1 MNTLDVFELRTKVRM
16 VAVAVLVLALNGA
29 RAQTFDTW
37 VVRNFEVDGAQRIST
52 GTIYNYLPLNIGDT
66 VTEQRVQESIRAL
79 YSTGFFQDVEFR
91 RDADTL
97 VIAVLERPS
106 IEEFTIEGND
116 EIKTEDL
123 EESLRQVGLT
133 RGKVFDRSV
142 LEEVR
147 QFLLEQYYSRG
158 RYGVSVDTPIEENLA
173 DNTVRVAIEIEEGA
187 RAKIRQ
193 INLVGNTSFTD
204 REILGDFELSTG
216 NWLSFIRND
225 DRYSKEAL
233 EGDLESLR
241 SFYMDRGFADFRW
254 ESVQVAISPD
264 KQDIFVTVNISEG
277 DRYTISDVQ
286 LAGDMV
292 VPEAELRSLIYAQPG
307 QLFSQQVIA
316 LSEEYLTLRLGQDG
330 YGFAQVQAVPE
341 LDEETKEVSITF
353 FVDPRNRVYVRRINF
368 NGADSVNDEVF
379 RREMRQLEGSYLSNA
394 QLERSKVRLQRLA
407 YIESVEFETVGVP
420 GSPDLVDINFE
431 VEEGLPGQFG
441 GGIGYSEYYGL
452 QLNGNFVHSNFMGTG
467 NRVGVDLSGGEF
479 FKVYSL
485 NFTDPYRTIDE
496 LSRTLSLSFRDI
508 RQFTSATSD
517 FSTQTITAGADWSYP
532 VTEMQYLRFGLSASQ
547 AQMVTGFYSSQ
558 QASEWVRNHGNPFTI
573 DGGQYFGTTV
583 ETLDLALGWSFD
595 SRNRFIF
602 PTRGLRLGANL
613 SASIP
618 GSEVEYYIAS
628 LDYTQYIPLFGAWM
642 LKLNSELAL
651 GEPYGEETL
660 ALPPYRYFY
669 GGGPGTVR
677 GYRESWLGPRDS
689 LSNPHGGN
697 LLIANQF
704 ELVFP
709 LPERFATSARA
720 ALFYDVGNVFHTGGV
735 TFYDRLG
742 DQVSYDF
749 AAERLKHSVG
759 IAVEWLAPLGLLRF
773 SYGLPLNA
781 DEETDRFWGDRT
793 EEFQFTVG
801 NAF

>member
-1 MNTLDVFELRTKVRM
+1 MYKMDVFGLRSTVRM
-16 VAVAVLVLALNGA
+16 GAVAVLVLALNCA
-29 RAQTFDTW
+29 QSQTFDPW
-37 VVRNFEVDGAQRIST
+37 VVRNFEVEGAQRIST

-66 VTEQRVQESIRAL
+66 VTDQRVQESIRAL

-91 RDADTL
+91 RNADTL
-97 VIAVLERPS
+97 IIAVLERPS

-133 RGKVFDRSV
+133 RGKTFDRSV
-142 LEEVR
+142 LEEVK

-158 RYGVSVDTPIEENLA
+158 RYGVTVETPIEDIG
-173 DNTVRVAIEIEEGA
+173 DNRVRVGIEIEEGA

-204 REILGDFELSTG
+204 REILQDFELSTG

-254 ESVQVAISPD
+254 ESIQVAISPD
-264 KQDIFVTVNISEG
+264 KQDIFVTVNITEG
-277 DRYTISDVQ
+277 DRYIISDVQ
-286 LAGDMV
+286 LAGDLV
-292 VPEAELRSLIYAQPG
+292 VPEEELRALIYAQPG
-307 QLFSQQVIA
+307 QLFSQQIIA

-341 LDEETKEVSITF
+341 LDEETKEVAITF

-394 QLERSKVRLQRLA
+394 QLERSKIRLQRLA
-407 YIESVEFETVGVP
+407 YIETVEFETVGVP

-517 FSTQTITAGADWSYP
+517 FSTQTLTAGADWSYP
-532 VTEMQYLRFGLSASQ
+532 ISEMQYLRFGLSASQ
-547 AQMVTGFYSSQ
+547 AQMVTGYYSSQ
-558 QASEWVRNHGNPFTI
+558 QANEWVRNHGNPFDI
-573 DGGQYFGTTV
+573 DGGQYVGTSV
-583 ETLDLALGWSFD
+583 KSLDLALGWSFD
-595 SRNRFIF
+595 SRNRVIF
-602 PTRGLRLGANL
+602 PTRGLRLGANV

-628 LDYTQYIPLFGAWM
+628 LDYTQYLPLRGAWM

-660 ALPPYRYFY
+660 ALPPYRNFY
-669 GGGPGTVR
+669 AGGPGTVR
-677 GYRESWLGPRDS
+677 GFRESWLGPRDS

-709 LPERFATSARA
+709 LPERFAASARA

-735 TFYDRLG
+735 SFYDRLG
-742 DQVSYDF
+742 DPVSFEFD
-749 AAERLKHSVG
+749 AARLKQSVG

-781 DEETDRFWGDRT
+781 DEETDRFYGDRT

>member
-254 ESVQVAISPD
+254 ESIQVAISPD

>member
-1 MNTLDVFELRTKVRM
+1 MHRLNVSGSRTALRTG
-16 VAVAVLVLALNGA
+16 AAALLALALNCAHSQG
-29 RAQTFDTW
+29 FDPW
-37 VVRNFEVDGAQRIST
+37 VVRNFEVEGAQRIST

-66 VTEQRVQESIRAL
+66 VTDQRVQESIRAL

-91 RDADTL
+91 RNADTL

-142 LEEVR
+142 LEEVQ
-147 QFLLEQYYSRG
+147 QFLYEQYYSRG
-158 RYGVSVDTPIEENLA
+158 RYGVSVETPIEDIG
-173 DNTVRVAIEIEEGA
+173 DNRVRVGIEIEEGA
-187 RAKIRQ
+187 RSKIRQ
-193 INLVGNTSFTD
+193 INVVGNTSFTD

-241 SFYMDRGFADFRW
+241 SFYMDRGFADFRV
-254 ESVQVAISPD
+254 ESIQVAISPD
-264 KQDIFVTVNISEG
+264 KQDIFVTVNVTEG

-286 LAGDMV
+286 LAGDLV
-292 VPEAELRSLIYAQPG
+292 VPEEELRRLIFAQPG

-316 LSEEYLTLRLGQDG
+316 ASEEYLTLRLGQDG

-341 LDEETKEVSITF
+341 LDEESKEVSITF
-353 FVDPRNRVYVRRINF
+353 FVDPRNRVYVRRISF

-379 RREMRQLEGSYLSNA
+379 RREMRQLEGAYLSNA
-394 QLERSKVRLQRLA
+394 ALERSQIRLQRLP
-407 YIESVEFETVGVP
+407 YIESVEFETVPVP
-420 GSPDLVDINFE
+420 GSPDLVDIEFA

-452 QLNGNFVHSNFMGTG
+452 TLNGNFVHSNFMGTG
-467 NRVGVDLSGGEF
+467 NRVGVDLSGGDF
-479 FKVYSL
+479 YKVYSL

-496 LSRTLSLSFRDI
+496 LSRTLSISYRDI

-558 QASEWVRNHGNPFTI
+558 QAAEWVQNHGNPFTI
-573 DGGQYFGTTV
+573 DGGRYFGTTV
-583 ETLDLALGWSFD
+583 ETLDVALGWSFD

-602 PTRGLRLGANL
+602 PTRGLRLAANL

-651 GEPYGEETL
+651 GEPYGEETQ

-697 LLIANQF
+697 LLVANQF

-759 IAVEWLAPLGLLRF
+759 LAVEWLAPLGLLRF

>member
-1 MNTLDVFELRTKVRM
+1 MNMLDVFGLRTTARM

-254 ESVQVAISPD
+254 ESIQVAISPD

-749 AAERLKHSVG
+749 DAERLKHSVG

>member
-1 MNTLDVFELRTKVRM
+1 MNTLDVFRLRTAARM
-16 VAVAVLVLALNGA
+16 GAVAMLLLALNCA
-29 RAQTFDTW
+29 RAQTIDSW
-37 VVRNFEVDGAQRIST
+37 VVRNFEVEGAQRIST

-79 YSTGFFQDVEFR
+79 YSTGFFRDVEFR

-158 RYGVSVDTPIEENLA
+158 RYGVSVETPVEDIG
-173 DNTVRVAIEIEEGA
+173 DNRVRVAIEIEEGA

-254 ESVQVAISPD
+254 ESIQVAISPD
-264 KQDIFVTVNISEG
+264 KQDIFVTVNITEG
-277 DRYTISDVQ
+277 ERYTISDVQ
-286 LAGDMV
+286 LAGDLV
-292 VPEAELRSLIYAQPG
+292 VPEAELRRLIFAQPG
-307 QLFSQQVIA
+307 QMFSQQVIA
-316 LSEEYLTLRLGQDG
+316 LSEEYLTQRLGQDG

-341 LDEETKEVSITF
+341 LDEESKEVSITF
-353 FVDPRNRVYVRRINF
+353 FVDPRNRVYVRRISF

-379 RREMRQLEGSYLSNA
+379 RREMRQLEGAYLSNA
-394 QLERSKVRLQRLA
+394 QLERSKIRLQRLA
-407 YIESVEFETVGVP
+407 YIETVEYETVGVP
-420 GSPDLVDINFE
+420 GSPDLVDINFAI
-431 VEEGLPGQFG
+431 EEGLPGQFG

-496 LSRTLSLSFRDI
+496 LSRTLSLSYRDI

-558 QASEWVRNHGNPFTI
+558 QANEWVRNHGNPFAI

-583 ETLDLALGWSFD
+583 ETLDVALGWSFD

-720 ALFYDVGNVFHTGGV
+720 AMFYDVGNVFHTGGV

-742 DQVSYDF
+742 DEVSYAFD
-749 AAERLKHSVG
+749 AERLKHSVG

>member
-1 MNTLDVFELRTKVRM
+1 MNTVDVFRLRTAARTG
-16 VAVAVLVLALNGA
+16 AVAMLLLALNCA
-29 RAQTFDTW
+29 RAQTFDPW
-37 VVRNFEVDGAQRIST
+37 VVRNFNVEGAQRITT

-66 VTEQRVQESIRAL
+66 VTEQRVRESIRAL

-106 IEEFTIEGND
+106 IQEFTIEGND

-123 EESLRQVGLT
+123 DESLRQVGFT
-133 RGKVFDRSV
+133 RGKVFDQSV

-147 QFLLEQYYSRG
+147 QFLLEQYFSRG
-158 RYGVSVDTPIEENLA
+158 RYGVSVETPIEQNLA
-173 DNTVRVAIEIEEGA
+173 DNTVSVRIEIEEGA

-204 REILGDFELSTG
+204 REILRDFELSTG

-254 ESVQVAISPD
+254 ESIQVAISPD
-264 KQDIFVTVNISEG
+264 KQDIFVTVNITEG

-286 LAGDMV
+286 LAGDLV
-292 VPEAELRSLIYAQPG
+292 VPEQELRRLIFAQPG
-307 QLFSQQVIA
+307 QMFSQQVIA
-316 LSEEYLTLRLGQDG
+316 LSEEYLTQRLGQDG

-341 LDEETKEVSITF
+341 LDEESKEVAITF

-379 RREMRQLEGSYLSNA
+379 RREMRQLEGAYLSNA
-394 QLERSKVRLQRLA
+394 ALERSKIRLQRLA
-407 YIESVEFETVGVP
+407 YIESVEYETVGVP
-420 GSPDLVDINFE
+420 GSPDLVDINFA

-441 GGIGYSEYYGL
+441 GGVGYSEYYGL

-496 LSRTLSLSFRDI
+496 LSRTLSLSYRDI

-532 VTEMQYLRFGLSASQ
+532 VTEMQYLRFGLSASR

-558 QASEWVRNHGNPFTI
+558 QASEWVRNHGNPFAI
-573 DGGQYFGTTV
+573 DGGRNYGTTV

-628 LDYTQYIPLFGAWM
+628 LDYTQYVPLFGAWM
-642 LKLNSELAL
+642 LKLNSEMAL

-742 DQVSYDF
+742 DEVSYAFD
-749 AAERLKHSVG
+749 AERLKHSVG

>member
-1 MNTLDVFELRTKVRM
+1 MNTVDVFRLRTAARM
-16 VAVAVLVLALNGA
+16 GAVAMLLLALNCA
-29 RAQTFDTW
+29 RAQTFDPW
-37 VVRNFEVDGAQRIST
+37 VVRNFNVEGAQRITT

-66 VTEQRVQESIRAL
+66 VTEQRVRESIRAL

-106 IEEFTIEGND
+106 IQEFTIEGND

-133 RGKVFDRSV
+133 RGKVFDQSV

-147 QFLLEQYYSRG
+147 QFLLEQYFSRG
-158 RYGVSVDTPIEENLA
+158 RYGVSVETPIEQNLA
-173 DNTVRVAIEIEEGA
+173 DNTVSVRIEIEEGA

-193 INLVGNTSFTD
+193 INLVGNTSFND
-204 REILGDFELSTG
+204 REILRDFELSTG

-254 ESVQVAISPD
+254 ESIQVAISPD
-264 KQDIFVTVNISEG
+264 KQDIFITVNITEG
-277 DRYTISDVQ
+277 ERYTISDVQ
-286 LAGDMV
+286 LAGDLV
-292 VPEAELRSLIYAQPG
+292 VPEAELRRLIFAQPG
-307 QLFSQQVIA
+307 QMFSQQVIA
-316 LSEEYLTLRLGQDG
+316 LSEEYLTQRLGQDG
-330 YGFAQVQAVPE
+330 YGFAQIQAVPE
-341 LDEETKEVSITF
+341 LNEETKEVSITF

-379 RREMRQLEGSYLSNA
+379 RREMRQLEGAYLSNA
-394 QLERSKVRLQRLA
+394 QLERSKIRLQRLP

-420 GSPDLVDINFE
+420 GSPDLVDINFA

-558 QASEWVRNHGNPFTI
+558 QANEWVRNHGNPFAI
-573 DGGQYFGTTV
+573 DGGQYYGTTV
-583 ETLDLALGWSFD
+583 ETLDVALGWSFD

-628 LDYTQYIPLFGAWM
+628 LDYTQYVPLFGAWM

-742 DQVSYDF
+742 DKVSYDF

>member
-1 MNTLDVFELRTKVRM
+1 MNTVDVFRLRTAARM
-16 VAVAVLVLALNGA
+16 GAVAMLLLALNCA
-29 RAQTFDTW
+29 RAQTFDPW
-37 VVRNFEVDGAQRIST
+37 VVRNFNVEGAQRITT

-66 VTEQRVQESIRAL
+66 VTEQRVRESIRAL

-106 IEEFTIEGND
+106 IQEFTIEGND

-133 RGKVFDRSV
+133 RGKVFDQSV

-147 QFLLEQYYSRG
+147 QFLLEQYFSRG
-158 RYGVSVDTPIEENLA
+158 RYGVSVETPIEQNLA
-173 DNTVRVAIEIEEGA
+173 DNTVSVRIEIEEGA

-193 INLVGNTSFTD
+193 INLVGNTSFND
-204 REILGDFELSTG
+204 REILRDFELSTG

-254 ESVQVAISPD
+254 ESIQVAISPD
-264 KQDIFVTVNISEG
+264 KQDIFITVNITEG
-277 DRYTISDVQ
+277 ERYTISDVQ
-286 LAGDMV
+286 LAGDLV
-292 VPEAELRSLIYAQPG
+292 VPEAELRRLIFAQPG
-307 QLFSQQVIA
+307 QMFSQQVIA
-316 LSEEYLTLRLGQDG
+316 LSEEYLTQRLGQDG
-330 YGFAQVQAVPE
+330 YGFAQIQAVPE
-341 LDEETKEVSITF
+341 LDEETKEVAITF

-379 RREMRQLEGSYLSNA
+379 RREMRQLEGAYLSNA
-394 QLERSKVRLQRLA
+394 QLERSKIRLQRLP

-420 GSPDLVDINFE
+420 GSPDLVDINFA

-558 QASEWVRNHGNPFTI
+558 QANEWVRNHGNPFAI
-573 DGGQYFGTTV
+573 DGGQYYGTTV
-583 ETLDLALGWSFD
+583 ETLDVALGWSFD

-628 LDYTQYIPLFGAWM
+628 LDYTQYVPLFGAWM

-742 DQVSYDF
+742 DEVSYDF

>member
-1 MNTLDVFELRTKVRM
+1 MYELNVFGLRTVLRTG
-16 VAVAVLVLALNGA
+16 VAAALVLALNC
-29 RAQTFDTW
+29 AQSQGFDPW
-37 VVRNFEVDGAQRIST
+37 VVRNFQVEGAQRIST

-66 VTEQRVQESIRAL
+66 VTDQRVQESIRAL

-142 LEEVR
+142 LDEVR

-158 RYGVSVDTPIEENLA
+158 RYGVSVETPVEDIG
-173 DNTVRVAIEIEEGA
+173 DNRVRVGIQIEEGA

-204 REILGDFELSTG
+204 REILRDFELSTG

-264 KQDIFVTVNISEG
+264 KQDIFVTVNITEG

-286 LAGDMV
+286 LAGDLV
-292 VPEAELRSLIYAQPG
+292 VPESELRRLIFAQPG

-316 LSEEYLTLRLGQDG
+316 TSEEYLTLRLGQDG

-341 LDEETKEVSITF
+341 LNEETKEVAITF

-379 RREMRQLEGSYLSNA
+379 RREMRQLEGAYLSNQ
-394 QLERSKVRLQRLA
+394 QLERSKIRLQRLA
-407 YIESVEFETVGVP
+407 YIESVEFETVSVP
-420 GSPDLVDINFE
+420 GSPDLVDINFQ

-479 FKVYSL
+479 FKVYGV
-485 NFTDPYRTIDE
+485 NFTDPYRTVDE
-496 LSRTLSLSFRDI
+496 LSRTLSLSYRDI

-517 FSTQTITAGADWSYP
+517 FSTQTLTAGADWSYP
-532 VTEMQYLRFGLSASQ
+532 ITEMQYLRFGASVSQ

-558 QASEWVRNHGNPFTI
+558 QAEEWVRNHGNPI
-573 DGGQYFGTTV
+573 SIGEGQYFGTTV
-583 ETLDLALGWSFD
+583 KSVDLALGWSFD
-595 SRNRFIF
+595 SRNRVIF
-602 PTRGLRLGANL
+602 PTRGVRLAANL
-613 SASIP
+613 SASVP

-628 LDYTQYIPLFGAWM
+628 LDYTHYIPIAGAWM
-642 LKLNSELAL
+642 FKLNSELAL
-651 GEPYGEETL
+651 GEPYGEDTQ
-660 ALPPYRYFY
+660 ALPPYRNFY
-669 GGGPGTVR
+669 AGGPGTIR
-677 GYRESWLGPRDS
+677 GFKESWLGPRDS

-697 LLIANQF
+697 MLIANQF

-742 DQVSYDF
+742 DTVSHEFDV
-749 AAERLKHSVG
+749 ERLKHSVG

-781 DEETDRFWGDRT
+781 DEETDRFYEDRT

>member
-1 MNTLDVFELRTKVRM
+1 MNTLDVFRLRTAARM
-16 VAVAVLVLALNGA
+16 GAVAMLLLALNCA
-29 RAQTFDTW
+29 RAQTFDPW
-37 VVRNFEVDGAQRIST
+37 VVRNFNVEGAQRITT

-66 VTEQRVQESIRAL
+66 VTEQRVRESIRAL

-106 IEEFTIEGND
+106 IQEFTIEGND

-133 RGKVFDRSV
+133 RGKVFDQSV

-147 QFLLEQYYSRG
+147 QFLLEQYFSRG
-158 RYGVSVDTPIEENLA
+158 RYGVSVETPIEQNLA
-173 DNTVRVAIEIEEGA
+173 DNTVSVRIEIEEGA

-193 INLVGNTSFTD
+193 INLVGNTSFND

-254 ESVQVAISPD
+254 ESIQVAISPD
-264 KQDIFVTVNISEG
+264 KQDIFITVNITEG
-277 DRYTISDVQ
+277 ERYTISDVQ
-286 LAGDMV
+286 LAGDLV
-292 VPEAELRSLIYAQPG
+292 VPEAELRRLIFAQPG
-307 QLFSQQVIA
+307 QMFSQQVIA
-316 LSEEYLTLRLGQDG
+316 LSEEYLTQRLGQDG
-330 YGFAQVQAVPE
+330 YGFAQIQAVPE
-341 LDEETKEVSITF
+341 LNEETKEVSITF

-379 RREMRQLEGSYLSNA
+379 RREMRQLEGAYLSNA
-394 QLERSKVRLQRLA
+394 QLERSKIRLQRLP

-420 GSPDLVDINFE
+420 GSPDLVDINFA

-558 QASEWVRNHGNPFTI
+558 QANEWVRNHGNPFAI

-583 ETLDLALGWSFD
+583 ETLDVALGWSFD

-628 LDYTQYIPLFGAWM
+628 LDYTQYVPLFGAWM

-697 LLIANQF
+697 MLIANQF

-742 DQVSYDF
+742 DEVSYDF

>member
-1 MNTLDVFELRTKVRM
+1 MYKLDLFGLKTMTRI
-16 VAVAVLVLALNGA
+16 VAAAALALALGS
-29 RAQTFDTW
+29 AQAFDPW
-37 VVRNFEVDGAQRIST
+37 VVRNFEVEGAQRIST

-66 VTEQRVQESIRAL
+66 VTDQRVQESIRAL

-123 EESLRQVGLT
+123 EDSLRQVGLT

-142 LEEVR
+142 LDAVR

-158 RYGVSVDTPIEENLA
+158 RYGVTVETPVEDIG
-173 DNTVRVAIEIEEGA
+173 DNRVRVGIEINEGA
-187 RAKIRQ
+187 RAKIQQ

-233 EGDLESLR
+233 EGDLEALR

-254 ESVQVAISPD
+254 ESIQVAISPD

-286 LAGDMV
+286 LAGDLV
-292 VPEAELRSLIYAQPG
+292 VPENQLRSLIYAQPG
-307 QLFSQQVIA
+307 QLFSQQLIA
-316 LSEEYLTLRLGQDG
+316 ASEEYLTLRLGQDG

-341 LDEETKEVSITF
+341 LNEETKEVAITF

-394 QLERSKVRLQRLA
+394 LLERSKIRLQRLP
-407 YIESVEFETVGVP
+407 YIETVEFETIGVP
-420 GSPDLVDINFE
+420 GSADLVDINFE

-441 GGIGYSEYYGL
+441 GGIGFSEYYGL

-467 NRVGVDLSGGEF
+467 NRVGVDLSGGEYY
-479 FKVYSL
+479 KVYSVS
-485 NFTDPYRTIDE
+485 FTDPYRTIDE
-496 LSRTLSLSFRDI
+496 LSRTLSIAYRDI

-517 FSTQTITAGADWSYP
+517 FSTQTITASANWSYP
-532 VTEMQYLRFGLSASQ
+532 ITEMQYIRFGTSLSQ

-558 QASEWVRNHGNPFTI
+558 QASEWVRNHGNPFEI
-573 DGGQYFGTTV
+573 GGGPYSGTTV
-583 ETLDLALGWSFD
+583 RTVDLALGWSFD
-595 SRNRFIF
+595 SRNRVIF
-602 PTRGLRLGANL
+602 PTRGLRLSANL
-613 SASIP
+613 SASVP

-628 LDYTQYIPLFGAWM
+628 LDYTQYIPIFGAWM
-642 LKLNSELAL
+642 IKLNSELAL

-660 ALPPYRYFY
+660 ALPPFRNFY
-669 GGGPGTVR
+669 AGGPGTVR
-677 GYRESWLGPRDS
+677 GFKESWLGPRDS

-709 LPERFATSARA
+709 LPERFSASARA

-735 TFYDRLG
+735 SFYDRLG
-742 DQVSYDF
+742 DPISHEF
-749 AAERLKHSVG
+749 TAERLKHSVG

-781 DEETDRFWGDRT
+781 DEETDRHFGDRT

>member
-1 MNTLDVFELRTKVRM
+1 MHELNVFGMRTALRTG
-16 VAVAVLVLALNGA
+16 AAAVLALALNC
-29 RAQTFDTW
+29 AQSQGFDPW
-37 VVRNFEVDGAQRIST
+37 VVRNFEVEGAQRIAT

-66 VTEQRVQESIRAL
+66 VTDQRVQESIRAL

-91 RDADTL
+91 RNADTL
-97 VIAVLERPS
+97 IIAVLERPS

-142 LEEVR
+142 LEEVQ
-147 QFLLEQYYSRG
+147 QFLYEQYYSRG
-158 RYGVSVDTPIEENLA
+158 RYGVSVETPIEDIG
-173 DNTVRVAIEIEEGA
+173 DNRVRVGIEIEEGA
-187 RAKIRQ
+187 RSKIRQ
-193 INLVGNTSFTD
+193 INVVGNTSFTD

-241 SFYMDRGFADFRW
+241 SFYMDRGFADFRV
-254 ESVQVAISPD
+254 ESIQVAISPD
-264 KQDIFVTVNISEG
+264 KQDIFITVNVSEG

-286 LAGDMV
+286 LAGDLV
-292 VPEAELRSLIYAQPG
+292 VPEEELRRLIYAQPG

-353 FVDPRNRVYVRRINF
+353 FVDPRNRVYVRRISF
-368 NGADSVNDEVF
+368 NGADSINDEVF
-379 RREMRQLEGSYLSNA
+379 RREMRQLEGAYLSNA
-394 QLERSKVRLQRLA
+394 ALERSQIRLQRLP
-407 YIESVEFETVGVP
+407 YIESVEFETVPVP
-420 GSPDLVDINFE
+420 GSPDLVDIDFSI
-431 VEEGLPGQFG
+431 EEGLPGQFG

-452 QLNGNFVHSNFMGTG
+452 TLNGNFVHSNFMGTG
-467 NRVGVDLSGGEF
+467 NRVGVDLSGGDF
-479 FKVYSL
+479 YKVYSL

-496 LSRTLSLSFRDI
+496 LSRTLSLSYRDI

-547 AQMVTGFYSSQ
+547 AQMVTGYYSSR
-558 QASEWVRNHGNPFTI
+558 QAEEWVRSHGNPFTI
-573 DGGQYFGTTV
+573 AGGQYFGTTV
-583 ETLDLALGWSFD
+583 ETLDVALGWSFD

-602 PTRGLRLGANL
+602 PTRGLRLAANL

-697 LLIANQF
+697 LLVANQF

-720 ALFYDVGNVFHTGGV
+720 ALFYDIGNVFHTGGV

-742 DQVSYDF
+742 DPVSYDF
-749 AAERLKHSVG
+749 EAERLKHSVG
-759 IAVEWLAPLGLLRF
+759 LAVEWLAPLGLLRF

-781 DEETDRFWGDRT
+781 DEETDRHWGDRT

>member
-1 MNTLDVFELRTKVRM
+1 MNTLDVFRLRTAVQM
-16 VAVAVLVLALNGA
+16 GAVAMLLLALNCA
-29 RAQTFDTW
+29 RAQTIDSW
-37 VVRNFEVDGAQRIST
+37 VVRNFEVEGAQRIST

-79 YSTGFFQDVEFR
+79 YSTGFFRDVEFR

-106 IEEFTIEGND
+106 IEEFTLEGND

-158 RYGVSVDTPIEENLA
+158 RYGVSVETPVEDIG
-173 DNTVRVAIEIEEGA
+173 DNRVRVAIEIEEGA

-254 ESVQVAISPD
+254 ESIQVAISPD
-264 KQDIFVTVNISEG
+264 KQDIFVTVNITEG
-277 DRYTISDVQ
+277 ERYTISDVQ
-286 LAGDMV
+286 LAGDLV
-292 VPEAELRSLIYAQPG
+292 VPEAELRRLIFAQPG
-307 QLFSQQVIA
+307 QMFSQQVIA
-316 LSEEYLTLRLGQDG
+316 LSEEYLTQRLGQDG

-341 LDEETKEVSITF
+341 LDEESKEVSITF
-353 FVDPRNRVYVRRINF
+353 FVDPRNRVYVRRISF

-379 RREMRQLEGSYLSNA
+379 RREMRQLEGAYLSNA
-394 QLERSKVRLQRLA
+394 QLERSKIRLQRLA
-407 YIESVEFETVGVP
+407 YIETVEYETVGVP
-420 GSPDLVDINFE
+420 GSPDLVDINFAI
-431 VEEGLPGQFG
+431 EEGLPGQFG

-496 LSRTLSLSFRDI
+496 LSRTLSLSYRDI

-558 QASEWVRNHGNPFTI
+558 QANEWVRNHGNPFAI

-583 ETLDLALGWSFD
+583 ETLDVALGWSFD

-697 LLIANQF
+697 MLIANQF

-742 DQVSYDF
+742 DEVSYAFD
-749 AAERLKHSVG
+749 AERLKHSVG

>member
-1 MNTLDVFELRTKVRM
+1 MNTLDVFRLRTTARM
-16 VAVAVLVLALNGA
+16 GAVAMLLLALNCA
-29 RAQTFDTW
+29 RAQTFDPW
-37 VVRNFEVDGAQRIST
+37 VVRNFNVEGAQRITT

-66 VTEQRVQESIRAL
+66 VTEQRVRESIRAL

-106 IEEFTIEGND
+106 IQEFTIEGND

-133 RGKVFDRSV
+133 RGKVFDQSV

-147 QFLLEQYYSRG
+147 QFLLEQYFSRG
-158 RYGVSVDTPIEENLA
+158 RYGVSVETPIEQNLA
-173 DNTVRVAIEIEEGA
+173 DNTVSVRIEIEEGA

-193 INLVGNTSFTD
+193 INLVGNTSFND

-254 ESVQVAISPD
+254 ESIQVAISPD
-264 KQDIFVTVNISEG
+264 KQDIFITVNITEG
-277 DRYTISDVQ
+277 ERYTISDVQ
-286 LAGDMV
+286 LAGDLV
-292 VPEAELRSLIYAQPG
+292 VPEAELRRLIFAQPG
-307 QLFSQQVIA
+307 QMFSQQVIA
-316 LSEEYLTLRLGQDG
+316 LSEEYLTQRLGQDG
-330 YGFAQVQAVPE
+330 YGFAQIQAVPE
-341 LDEETKEVSITF
+341 LNEETKEVSITF

-379 RREMRQLEGSYLSNA
+379 RREMRQLEGAYLSNA
-394 QLERSKVRLQRLA
+394 QLERSKIRLQRLP

-420 GSPDLVDINFE
+420 GSPDLVDINFA

-558 QASEWVRNHGNPFTI
+558 QANEWVRNHGNPFAI

-583 ETLDLALGWSFD
+583 ETLDVALGWSFD

-628 LDYTQYIPLFGAWM
+628 LDYTQYVPLFGAWM

-697 LLIANQF
+697 MLIANQF

-720 ALFYDVGNVFHTGGV
+720 AMFYDVGNVFHTGGV

-742 DQVSYDF
+742 DEVSYDF

>member
-1 MNTLDVFELRTKVRM
+1 MYKLGRVRLGTM
-16 VAVAVLVLALNGA
+16 MRILTATALALAFNC
-29 RAQTFDTW
+29 AQAFDPW
-37 VVRNFEVDGAQRIST
+37 VVRNFQVEGAQRIST
-52 GTIYNYLPLNIGDT
+52 GTIYNYLPVNIGDT
-66 VTEQRVQESIRAL
+66 VTDQRVQESIRAL

-91 RDADTL
+91 KNGDVL

-106 IEEFTIEGND
+106 IEEFTIEGNE
-116 EIKTEDL
+116 EIETEDL

-133 RGKVFDRSV
+133 RGKVFDQSV
-142 LEEVR
+142 LDEVR

-158 RYGVSVDTPIEENLA
+158 RYAVSVDTPVEDIG
-173 DNTVRVAIEIEEGA
+173 DNRVRVGIEIEEGA

-193 INLVGNTSFTD
+193 INLVGNTSFSD
-204 REILGDFELSTG
+204 REILRDFELSTG

-254 ESVQVAISPD
+254 ESIQVAISPD
-264 KQDIFVTVNISEG
+264 KRDIFVTVNISEG

-286 LAGDMV
+286 LAGDLV
-292 VPEAELRSLIYAQPG
+292 VPEAELQRLIFAQPG

-316 LSEEYLTLRLGQDG
+316 TSEEYLTLRLGQDG

-341 LDEETKEVSITF
+341 LNEETKEVAITF

-368 NGADSVNDEVF
+368 NGADNVNDEVF

-394 QLERSKVRLQRLA
+394 LVERSQIRLQRLA

-420 GSPDLVDINFE
+420 GSPDLVDINFQI
-431 VEEGLPGQFG
+431 EEGLPGQFG

-467 NRVGVDLSGGEF
+467 NRVGVDLSGGEYA
-479 FKVYSL
+479 KIYSL
-485 NFTDPYRTIDE
+485 NYTDPFRTIDG
-496 LSRTLSLSFRDI
+496 LSRTLSLSFRDF

-517 FSTQTITAGADWSYP
+517 FSTQTVTAGGDWSYP
-532 VTEMQYLRFGLSASQ
+532 ITEYQFIRFGISYSLAE
-547 AQMVTGFYSSQ
+547 MVTSAYSSR
-558 QASEWVRNHGNPFTI
+558 QANEWVSFHGNPFPI
-573 DGGQYFGTTV
+573 ADGRYFGTGL
-583 ETLDLALGWSFD
+583 ETFDIALGWSID
-595 SRNRFIF
+595 SRNRVIF
-602 PTRGLRLGANL
+602 PTRGGRLSANL
-613 SASIP
+613 SASVP

-628 LDYTQYIPLFGAWM
+628 LDYTQFIPIRGRWM
-642 LKLNSELAL
+642 IKINSELAL

-660 ALPPYRYFY
+660 ALPPYRNFY

-677 GYRESWLGPRDS
+677 GFKESWLGPRDS

-704 ELVFP
+704 ELIVP
-709 LPERFATSARA
+709 TPERFASSARV
-720 ALFYDVGNVFHTGGV
+720 ALFYDIGNVFSTGGV
-735 TFYDRLG
+735 SFYDRLG
-742 DQVSYDF
+742 DPIDYDF
-749 AAERLKHSVG
+749 EYERLKHSVG

-781 DEETDRFWGDRT
+781 DEETDRFYGDRT

>member
-1 MNTLDVFELRTKVRM
+1 MYELNVFGLRTVLRTG
-16 VAVAVLVLALNGA
+16 VAVALVLALNC
-29 RAQTFDTW
+29 AQSQGFDPW
-37 VVRNFEVDGAQRIST
+37 VVRNFQVEGAQRIST

-66 VTEQRVQESIRAL
+66 VTDQRVQESIRAL

-133 RGKVFDRSV
+133 RGKVFDQSV
-142 LEEVR
+142 LDEVR

-158 RYGVSVDTPIEENLA
+158 RYGVSVETPVEDIG
-173 DNTVRVAIEIEEGA
+173 DNRVRVGIQIEEGA
-187 RAKIRQ
+187 RARIRQ

-204 REILGDFELSTG
+204 REILRDFELSTG

-254 ESVQVAISPD
+254 ESIQVAISPD
-264 KQDIFVTVNISEG
+264 KQDIFVTVNITEG

-286 LAGDMV
+286 LAGDLV
-292 VPEAELRSLIYAQPG
+292 VPESELRRLIFAQPG
-307 QLFSQQVIA
+307 QMFSQQVIA
-316 LSEEYLTLRLGQDG
+316 TSEEYLTLRLGQDG

-341 LDEETKEVSITF
+341 LNEETKEVAITF

-379 RREMRQLEGSYLSNA
+379 RREMRQLEGAYLSNQ
-394 QLERSKVRLQRLA
+394 QLERSKIRLQRLA
-407 YIESVEFETVGVP
+407 YIESVEFETVNVP
-420 GSPDLVDINFE
+420 GSPDLVDINFQ

-479 FKVYSL
+479 FKVYGV
-485 NFTDPYRTIDE
+485 NFTDPYRTVDE
-496 LSRTLSLSFRDI
+496 LSRTLSLSYRDI

-517 FSTQTITAGADWSYP
+517 FSTQTLTAGADWSYP
-532 VTEMQYLRFGLSASQ
+532 VTEMQYLRFGVSVSQ
-547 AQMVTGFYSSQ
+547 AQMVTGFYSSR
-558 QASEWVRNHGNPFTI
+558 QAEEWVRNHGNPFSI
-573 DGGQYFGTTV
+573 GGGQYFGTTV
-583 ETLDLALGWSFD
+583 QSVDLALGWSFD
-595 SRNRFIF
+595 SRNRVIF
-602 PTRGLRLGANL
+602 PTRGLRLAANL
-613 SASIP
+613 SASVP

-628 LDYTQYIPLFGAWM
+628 LDYTHYIPIAGAWM
-642 LKLNSELAL
+642 FKLNSEVAL
-651 GEPYGEETL
+651 GEPYGEETQ
-660 ALPPYRYFY
+660 ALPPYRNFY
-669 GGGPGTVR
+669 AGGPGTIR
-677 GYRESWLGPRDS
+677 GFKESWLGPRDS

-697 LLIANQF
+697 MLIANQF

-742 DQVSYDF
+742 DPVNHEFDV
-749 AAERLKHSVG
+749 ERLKHSVG

-781 DEETDRFWGDRT
+781 DEETDRFYEDRT

>member
-1 MNTLDVFELRTKVRM
+1 MNTLDVFGLRTKVRM

-720 ALFYDVGNVFHTGGV
+720 ALLYDVGNVFHTGGV

>member
-1 MNTLDVFELRTKVRM
+1 MERILA
-16 VAVAVLVLALNGA
+16 AVALALALGSA
-29 RAQTFDTW
+29 HAFDPW
-37 VVRNFEVDGAQRIST
+37 VVRNFEVEGAQRISA

-66 VTEQRVQESIRAL
+66 VTDQRVQESIRAL
-79 YSTGFFQDVEFR
+79 YATGFFQDVEFR

-97 VIAVLERPS
+97 VIALLERPS

-123 EESLRQVGLT
+123 EDSLRQVGLT
-133 RGKVFDRSV
+133 RGKVFNRSV
-142 LEEVR
+142 LDEVR

-158 RYGVSVDTPIEENLA
+158 RYGVTVETPVEDIG
-173 DNTVRVAIEIEEGA
+173 DNRVRVSIEINEGA

-204 REILGDFELSTG
+204 REILRDFELSTG

-233 EGDLESLR
+233 EGDLEALR
-241 SFYMDRGFADFRW
+241 SFYMNRGFADFRW
-254 ESVQVAISPD
+254 ESIQVAISPD

-286 LAGDMV
+286 LAGDLV
-292 VPEAELRSLIYAQPG
+292 VPERELRSLIYAQPG
-307 QLFSQQVIA
+307 QLFSQQLIA
-316 LSEEYLTLRLGQDG
+316 ASEEYLTLRLGQDG

-341 LDEETKEVSITF
+341 LNEETKEVAITF

-394 QLERSKVRLQRLA
+394 LLERSKIRLQRLP
-407 YIESVEFETVGVP
+407 YIESVEFETIGVP
-420 GSPDLVDINFE
+420 GSADLVDIDFE

-441 GGIGYSEYYGL
+441 GGIGFSEYYGL

-467 NRVGVDLSGGEF
+467 NRVGVDLSGGAYY
-479 FKVYSL
+479 KVYSVS
-485 NFTDPYRTIDE
+485 FTDPYRTIDE
-496 LSRTLSLSFRDI
+496 LSRTLSVAYRDI

-517 FSTQTITAGADWSYP
+517 FSTQTITASADWSYP
-532 VTEMQYLRFGLSASQ
+532 ITEMQYLRFGTSLSQ

-558 QASEWVRNHGNPFTI
+558 QANEWVRNHGNPFEI
-573 DGGQYFGTTV
+573 EGGSYAGTTV
-583 ETLDLALGWSFD
+583 RSIDLALGWSFD
-595 SRNRFIF
+595 SRNRVIF
-602 PTRGLRLGANL
+602 PTRGLRLSANL
-613 SASIP
+613 SASVP

-628 LDYTQYIPLFGAWM
+628 LDYTQYIPIFRAWM
-642 LKLNSELAL
+642 IKLNSELAL

-660 ALPPYRYFY
+660 ALPPFRNFY
-669 GGGPGTVR
+669 AGGPGTVR
-677 GYRESWLGPRDS
+677 GFKESWLGPRDS

-704 ELVFP
+704 ELIFP
-709 LPERFATSARA
+709 LPERFSASARA

-735 TFYDRLG
+735 SFYDRLG
-742 DQVSYDF
+742 DPLNYEF
-749 AAERLKHSVG
+749 TAERLKHSVG

-781 DEETDRFWGDRT
+781 DEETDRHFGDRT

>member
-1 MNTLDVFELRTKVRM
+1 MNTLDVFGLRTKVRM

>member
-1 MNTLDVFELRTKVRM
+1 MNTLDVFGLRTKVRM

-254 ESVQVAISPD
+254 ESIQVAISPD

>member
-1 MNTLDVFELRTKVRM
+1 MYKLDLFGLKTMTRI
-16 VAVAVLVLALNGA
+16 VAAAALALALGS
-29 RAQTFDTW
+29 AQAFDPW
-37 VVRNFEVDGAQRIST
+37 VVRNFEVEGAQRIST

-66 VTEQRVQESIRAL
+66 VTDQRVQESIRAL

-142 LEEVR
+142 LDEVR

-158 RYGVSVDTPIEENLA
+158 RYGVTVETPVEDIG
-173 DNTVRVAIEIEEGA
+173 DNRVRVGIEINEGA
-187 RAKIRQ
+187 RAKIQQ

-233 EGDLESLR
+233 EGDLEALR

-254 ESVQVAISPD
+254 ESIQVAISPD
-264 KQDIFVTVNISEG
+264 KQDIFVTVNIFEG

-286 LAGDMV
+286 LAGDLV
-292 VPEAELRSLIYAQPG
+292 VPENQLRSLIYAQPG
-307 QLFSQQVIA
+307 QLFSQQLIA
-316 LSEEYLTLRLGQDG
+316 ASEEYLTLRLGQDG

-341 LDEETKEVSITF
+341 LNEETKEVAITF

-394 QLERSKVRLQRLA
+394 LLERSKIRLQRLP
-407 YIESVEFETVGVP
+407 YIETVEFETIGVP
-420 GSPDLVDINFE
+420 GSADLVDINFE

-441 GGIGYSEYYGL
+441 GGIGFSEYYGL

-467 NRVGVDLSGGEF
+467 NRVGVDLSGGEYY
-479 FKVYSL
+479 KVYSVS
-485 NFTDPYRTIDE
+485 FTDPYRTIDE
-496 LSRTLSLSFRDI
+496 LSRTLSIAYRDI

-517 FSTQTITAGADWSYP
+517 FSTQTITASADWSYP
-532 VTEMQYLRFGLSASQ
+532 ITEMQYIRFGTSLSQ

-558 QASEWVRNHGNPFTI
+558 QANEWVRNHGNPFEI
-573 DGGQYFGTTV
+573 EEGPYSGTTV
-583 ETLDLALGWSFD
+583 RTVGSCAGLV
-595 SRNRFIF
+595 
-602 PTRGLRLGANL
+602 LRLPQSCDLPDARVAPECELERVRSGQRGRVLHRFVGLYAVHSDFRRLDDQAQLRVGLGRALRRGDPGA
-613 SASIP
+613 SAVPQLLCRRAGHGPWIQ
-618 GSEVEYYIAS
+618 G
-628 LDYTQYIPLFGAWM
+628 
-642 LKLNSELAL
+642 KL
-651 GEPYGEETL
+651 
-660 ALPPYRYFY
+660 
-669 GGGPGTVR
+669 
-677 GYRESWLGPRDS
+677 
-689 LSNPHGGN
+689 
-697 LLIANQF
+697 
-704 ELVFP
+704 
-709 LPERFATSARA
+709 ARA
-720 ALFYDVGNVFHTGGV
+720 AGLAVQSSRWQSVDRQSIRVGFPVARTVFS
-735 TFYDRLG
+735 
-742 DQVSYDF
+742 VSTRGAF
-749 AAERLKHSVG
+749 
-759 IAVEWLAPLGLLRF
+759 LRCRQRISHRRRKF
-773 SYGLPLNA
+773 L
-781 DEETDRFWGDRT
+781 
-793 EEFQFTVG
+793 
-801 NAF
+801 

>member
-1 MNTLDVFELRTKVRM
+1 MYKLGEVRLGTTM
-16 VAVAVLVLALNGA
+16 RILAAAALVLALNC
-29 RAQTFDTW
+29 AQAFDPW
-37 VVRNFEVDGAQRIST
+37 VVRNFQVEGAQRIAT
-52 GTIYNYLPLNIGDT
+52 GTIYNYLPVNIGDT
-66 VTEQRVQESIRAL
+66 VTDQRVQESIRAL

-91 RDADTL
+91 KNGDML

-106 IEEFTIEGND
+106 IEEFTIEGNE
-116 EIKTEDL
+116 EIETEDL

-142 LEEVR
+142 LDEVR

-158 RYGVSVDTPIEENLA
+158 RYAVSVETPVEDIG
-173 DNTVRVAIEIEEGA
+173 DNRVRVGIEIEEGA

-193 INLVGNTSFTD
+193 INLVGNTSFD
-204 REILGDFELSTG
+204 DSEILRDFELSTG

-254 ESVQVAISPD
+254 ESIQVAISPD
-264 KQDIFVTVNISEG
+264 KRDIFVTVNISEG
-277 DRYTISDVQ
+277 DRYTISDVT
-286 LAGDMV
+286 LAGDLV
-292 VPEAELRSLIYAQPG
+292 VPEEDLRRLVFAQPG

-316 LSEEYLTLRLGQDG
+316 TSEEYLTLRLGQDG

-341 LDEETKEVSITF
+341 LNEETKEVSITF

-368 NGADSVNDEVF
+368 NGADNVNDEVF

-394 QLERSKVRLQRLA
+394 LVERSQIRLQRLA

-420 GSPDLVDINFE
+420 GSPDLVDINFQ

-467 NRVGVDLSGGEF
+467 NRVGIDLSGGEYA
-479 FKVYSL
+479 KIYSL
-485 NFTDPYRTIDE
+485 NYTDPYRTIDE
-496 LSRTLSLSFRDI
+496 LSRTLSLSFRDF

-517 FSTQTITAGADWSYP
+517 FSTQTVTAGADWSYP
-532 VTEMQYLRFGLSASQ
+532 ISEMQYIRFGVSYSQ
-547 AQMVTGFYSSQ
+547 AEMVTSQYSSR
-558 QASEWVRNHGNPFTI
+558 QANEWVSRHGNPFPI
-573 DGGQYFGTTV
+573 AGGLYNGTSL
-583 ETLDLALGWSFD
+583 ETFDLALGWSFD
-595 SRNRFIF
+595 SRNRVIF
-602 PTRGLRLGANL
+602 PTRGLRLGANV
-613 SASIP
+613 SASVP
-618 GSEVEYYIAS
+618 GSEVEYYIGS
-628 LDYTQYIPLFGAWM
+628 INYTQYIPIRGAWM

-651 GEPYGEETL
+651 GKPYGEETL
-660 ALPPYRYFY
+660 ALPPYRNFY
-669 GGGPGTVR
+669 AGGPGTVR
-677 GYRESWLGPRDS
+677 GFRESWLGPRDS
-689 LSNPHGGN
+689 ISNPHGGN
-697 LLIANQF
+697 MLVANQF
-704 ELVFP
+704 ELIVP
-709 LPERFATSARA
+709 MPERFASAARV
-720 ALFYDVGNVFHTGGV
+720 ALFYDIGNVFSTGGV
-735 TFYDRLG
+735 SFYDRLG
-742 DQVSYDF
+742 DPVDYDF
-749 AAERLKHSVG
+749 EYERLKQSVG

-781 DEETDRFWGDRT
+781 DEETDRFYGDRT

>member
-1 MNTLDVFELRTKVRM
+1 MYKMDVFELRSTVRM
-16 VAVAVLVLALNGA
+16 GAVAVLVLALNCA
-29 RAQTFDTW
+29 QSQTFDPW
-37 VVRNFEVDGAQRIST
+37 VVRNFEVEGAQRIST

-66 VTEQRVQESIRAL
+66 VTDQRVQESIRAL

-91 RDADTL
+91 RNADTL
-97 VIAVLERPS
+97 IIAVLERPS

-133 RGKVFDRSV
+133 RGKTFDRSV
-142 LEEVR
+142 LEEVK

-158 RYGVSVDTPIEENLA
+158 RYGVTVETPIEDIG
-173 DNTVRVAIEIEEGA
+173 DNRVRVGIEIEEGA

-204 REILGDFELSTG
+204 REILQDFELSTG

-254 ESVQVAISPD
+254 ESIQVAISPD
-264 KQDIFVTVNISEG
+264 KQDIFVTVNITEG
-277 DRYTISDVQ
+277 DRYIISDVQ
-286 LAGDMV
+286 LAGDLV
-292 VPEAELRSLIYAQPG
+292 VPEEELRALIYAQPG
-307 QLFSQQVIA
+307 QLFSQQIIA

-341 LDEETKEVSITF
+341 LDEETKEVAITF

-394 QLERSKVRLQRLA
+394 QLERSKIRLQRLA
-407 YIESVEFETVGVP
+407 YIETVEFETVGVP

-467 NRVGVDLSGGEF
+467 NRVGLNLSGGEF

-517 FSTQTITAGADWSYP
+517 FSTQTLTAGADWSYP
-532 VTEMQYLRFGLSASQ
+532 ISEMQYLRFGVSASQ
-547 AQMVTGFYSSQ
+547 AQMVTGYYSSQ
-558 QASEWVRNHGNPFTI
+558 QANEWVRNHGNPFDI
-573 DGGQYFGTTV
+573 DGGQYVGTAV
-583 ETLDLALGWSFD
+583 KSLDLALGWSFD
-595 SRNRFIF
+595 SRNRVIF
-602 PTRGLRLGANL
+602 PTRGLRLGANV

-628 LDYTQYIPLFGAWM
+628 LDYTQYLPLRGAWM

-660 ALPPYRYFY
+660 ALPPYRNFY
-669 GGGPGTVR
+669 AGGPGTVR
-677 GYRESWLGPRDS
+677 GFRESWLGPRDS

-697 LLIANQF
+697 MLIANQF
-704 ELVFP
+704 ELIFP
-709 LPERFATSARA
+709 LPERFAASARA

-735 TFYDRLG
+735 SFYDRLG
-742 DQVSYDF
+742 DPVSFEFD
-749 AAERLKHSVG
+749 AARLKQSVG

-781 DEETDRFWGDRT
+781 DEETDRFYGDRT

>member
-1 MNTLDVFELRTKVRM
+1 MNTVDVFRLRTAARM
-16 VAVAVLVLALNGA
+16 GAVAMLLLALNCA
-29 RAQTFDTW
+29 RAQTFDPW
-37 VVRNFEVDGAQRIST
+37 VVRNFNVEGAQRITT

-66 VTEQRVQESIRAL
+66 VTEQRVRESIRAL

-106 IEEFTIEGND
+106 IQEFTIEGND

-133 RGKVFDRSV
+133 RGKVFDQSV

-147 QFLLEQYYSRG
+147 QFLLEQYFSRG
-158 RYGVSVDTPIEENLA
+158 RYGVSVETPIEQNLA
-173 DNTVRVAIEIEEGA
+173 DNTVSVRIEIEEGA

-193 INLVGNTSFTD
+193 INLVGNTSFND
-204 REILGDFELSTG
+204 REILRDFELSTG

-254 ESVQVAISPD
+254 ESIQVAISPD
-264 KQDIFVTVNISEG
+264 KQDIFITVNITEG
-277 DRYTISDVQ
+277 ERYTISDVQ
-286 LAGDMV
+286 LAGDLV
-292 VPEAELRSLIYAQPG
+292 VPEAELRRLIFAQPG
-307 QLFSQQVIA
+307 QMFSQQVIA
-316 LSEEYLTLRLGQDG
+316 LSEEYLTQRLGQDG
-330 YGFAQVQAVPE
+330 YGFAQIQAVPE
-341 LDEETKEVSITF
+341 LNEETKEVSITF

-379 RREMRQLEGSYLSNA
+379 RREMRQLEGAYLSNA
-394 QLERSKVRLQRLA
+394 QLERSKIRLQRLP

-420 GSPDLVDINFE
+420 GSPDLVDINFA

-558 QASEWVRNHGNPFTI
+558 QANEWVRNHGNPFAI
-573 DGGQYFGTTV
+573 DGGQYYGTTV
-583 ETLDLALGWSFD
+583 ETLDVALGWSFD

-628 LDYTQYIPLFGAWM
+628 LDYTQYVPLFGAWM

-742 DQVSYDF
+742 DEVSYDF

>member
-1 MNTLDVFELRTKVRM
+1 MKTVDVFRLRTAARM
-16 VAVAVLVLALNGA
+16 GAVAMLLLALNCA
-29 RAQTFDTW
+29 RAQTIDSW
-37 VVRNFEVDGAQRIST
+37 VVRNFEVEGAQRIST

-79 YSTGFFQDVEFR
+79 YSTGFFRDVEFR

-158 RYGVSVDTPIEENLA
+158 RYGVSVETPVEDIG
-173 DNTVRVAIEIEEGA
+173 DNRVRVAIEIEEGA

-254 ESVQVAISPD
+254 ESIQVAISPD
-264 KQDIFVTVNISEG
+264 KQDIFVTVNITEG
-277 DRYTISDVQ
+277 ERYTISDVQ
-286 LAGDMV
+286 LAGDLV
-292 VPEAELRSLIYAQPG
+292 VPEAELRRLIFAQPG
-307 QLFSQQVIA
+307 QMFSQQVIA
-316 LSEEYLTLRLGQDG
+316 LSEEYLTQRLGQDG

-341 LDEETKEVSITF
+341 LDEESKEVSITF
-353 FVDPRNRVYVRRINF
+353 FVDPRNRVYVRRISF

-379 RREMRQLEGSYLSNA
+379 RREMRQLEGAYLSNA
-394 QLERSKVRLQRLA
+394 QLERSKIRLQRLA
-407 YIESVEFETVGVP
+407 YIETVEYETVGVP
-420 GSPDLVDINFE
+420 GSPDLVDINFAI
-431 VEEGLPGQFG
+431 EEGLPGQFG

-496 LSRTLSLSFRDI
+496 LSRTLSLSYRDI

-558 QASEWVRNHGNPFTI
+558 QANEWVRNHGNPFAI
-573 DGGQYFGTTV
+573 DGGQYYGTTV
-583 ETLDLALGWSFD
+583 ETLDVALGWSFD

-720 ALFYDVGNVFHTGGV
+720 AMFYDVGNVFHTGGV

-742 DQVSYDF
+742 DEVSYAFD
-749 AAERLKHSVG
+749 AERLKHSVG

>member
-1 MNTLDVFELRTKVRM
+1 MNELHVSGLRTALRT
-16 VAVAVLVLALNGA
+16 VAAAVLALALNCAHSQG
-29 RAQTFDTW
+29 FDPW
-37 VVRNFEVDGAQRIST
+37 VVRNFQVEGAQRIAT

-66 VTEQRVQESIRAL
+66 VTDQRVQESIRAL

-91 RDADTL
+91 RDADSL

-142 LEEVR
+142 LEEVQ
-147 QFLLEQYYSRG
+147 QFLYEQYYSRG
-158 RYGVSVDTPIEENLA
+158 RYGVSVETPIEDIG
-173 DNTVRVAIEIEEGA
+173 DNRVRVGIEIEEGA
-187 RAKIRQ
+187 RSKIRQ
-193 INLVGNTSFTD
+193 INVVGNTSFTD

-241 SFYMDRGFADFRW
+241 SFYMDRGFADFRV
-254 ESVQVAISPD
+254 ESIQVAISPD
-264 KQDIFVTVNISEG
+264 KQDIFITVNVTEG

-292 VPEAELRSLIYAQPG
+292 VPEEELRRLVYAQPG

-353 FVDPRNRVYVRRINF
+353 FVDPRNRVYVRRISF
-368 NGADSVNDEVF
+368 NGADSINDEVF
-379 RREMRQLEGSYLSNA
+379 RREMRQLEGAYLSNA
-394 QLERSKVRLQRLA
+394 ALERSQIRLQRLP
-407 YIESVEFETVGVP
+407 YIESVEFETVPVP
-420 GSPDLVDINFE
+420 GSPDLVDIDFQ

-479 FKVYSL
+479 FKVYSV

-496 LSRTLSLSFRDI
+496 LSRTLSISYRDI

-517 FSTQTITAGADWSYP
+517 FSTETITAGADWSYP

-547 AQMVTGFYSSQ
+547 AQMVTGYYSSQ
-558 QASEWVRNHGNPFTI
+558 QAEQWVRNHGNPFAI
-573 DGGQYFGTTV
+573 DGGRYYGTSV
-583 ETLDLALGWSFD
+583 ETFDVALGWSFD

-602 PTRGLRLGANL
+602 PTRGLRLAANL

-642 LKLNSELAL
+642 VKLNSELAL
-651 GEPYGEETL
+651 GEPYGEETK

-697 LLIANQF
+697 LLVANQF

-742 DQVSYDF
+742 DEISYAFD
-749 AAERLKHSVG
+749 AERLKHSVG
-759 IAVEWLAPLGLLRF
+759 LAVEWLAPLGLLRF

-781 DEETDRFWGDRT
+781 DEETDRHWGDRT

>member
-1 MNTLDVFELRTKVRM
+1 MERILA
-16 VAVAVLVLALNGA
+16 AVALALALGSA
-29 RAQTFDTW
+29 HAFDPW
-37 VVRNFEVDGAQRIST
+37 VVRNFEVEGAQRISA

-66 VTEQRVQESIRAL
+66 VTDQRVQESIRAL
-79 YSTGFFQDVEFR
+79 YATGFFQDVEFR

-97 VIAVLERPS
+97 VIALLERPS

-123 EESLRQVGLT
+123 EDSLRQVGLT

-142 LEEVR
+142 LDEVR

-158 RYGVSVDTPIEENLA
+158 RYGVTVETPVEDIG
-173 DNTVRVAIEIEEGA
+173 DNRVRVSIEINEGA

-204 REILGDFELSTG
+204 REILRDFELSTG

-233 EGDLESLR
+233 EGDLEALR
-241 SFYMDRGFADFRW
+241 SFYMNRGFADFRW
-254 ESVQVAISPD
+254 ESIQVAISPD

-286 LAGDMV
+286 LAGDLV
-292 VPEAELRSLIYAQPG
+292 VPERELRSLIYAQPG
-307 QLFSQQVIA
+307 QLFSQQLIA
-316 LSEEYLTLRLGQDG
+316 ASEEYLTLRLGQDG

-341 LDEETKEVSITF
+341 LNEETKEVAITF

-394 QLERSKVRLQRLA
+394 LLERSKIRLQRLP
-407 YIESVEFETVGVP
+407 YIESVEFETIGVP
-420 GSPDLVDINFE
+420 GSADLVDIDFE

-441 GGIGYSEYYGL
+441 GGIGFSEYYGL

-467 NRVGVDLSGGEF
+467 NRVGVDLSGGAYY
-479 FKVYSL
+479 KVYSVS
-485 NFTDPYRTIDE
+485 FTDPYRTIDG
-496 LSRTLSLSFRDI
+496 LSRTLSVAYRDI

-517 FSTQTITAGADWSYP
+517 FSTQTITASADWSYP
-532 VTEMQYLRFGLSASQ
+532 ITEMQYLRFGTSLSQ

-558 QASEWVRNHGNPFTI
+558 QANEWVRNHGNPFEI
-573 DGGQYFGTTV
+573 EGGSYAGTTV
-583 ETLDLALGWSFD
+583 RSIDLALGWSFD
-595 SRNRFIF
+595 SRNRVIF
-602 PTRGLRLGANL
+602 PTRGLRLSANL
-613 SASIP
+613 SASVP

-628 LDYTQYIPLFGAWM
+628 LDYTQYIPIFRAWM
-642 LKLNSELAL
+642 IKLNSELAL

-660 ALPPYRYFY
+660 ALPPFRNFY
-669 GGGPGTVR
+669 AGGPGTVR
-677 GYRESWLGPRDS
+677 GFKESWLGPRDS

-704 ELVFP
+704 ELIFP
-709 LPERFATSARA
+709 LPERFSASARA

-735 TFYDRLG
+735 SFYDRLG
-742 DQVSYDF
+742 DPLNYEF
-749 AAERLKHSVG
+749 TAERLKHSVG

-781 DEETDRFWGDRT
+781 DEETDRHFGDRT

>member
-1 MNTLDVFELRTKVRM
+1 MNTLDVFGLRTTARM

-254 ESVQVAISPD
+254 ESIQVAISPD